1 MITML
6 ISEFMTMISGFD
18 RTLIGL
24 DEFPCVVFTFSGCI
38 GRVLA
43 SSRSVPYSF
52 ATPLAPLDA
61 YLSYEY
67 VTL

>member
-1 MITML
+1 MIMTL
-6 ISEFMTMISGFD
+6 ISEFMAMISGFD

-24 DEFPCVVFTFSGCI
+24 DEFSCIVFTFLGRF

-43 SSRSVPYSF
+43 SSGSVPYSF

>member
-1 MITML
+1 MIMTR
-6 ISEFMTMISGFD
+6 ISVFMAMISGFD

-24 DEFPCVVFTFSGCI
+24 DKFPCVVFTFLGRF

-43 SSRSVPYSF
+43 SSGSVPYSF

>member
-1 MITML
+1 MITTL
-6 ISEFMTMISGFD
+6 ISEFMTMISEFD
-18 RTLIGL
+18 RTLISL
-24 DEFPCVVFTFSGCI
+24 DEFPCVISTFSGRF

-43 SSRSVPYSF
+43 SSGSVPYIF

>member
-1 MITML
+1 MIMML
-6 ISEFMTMISGFD
+6 ISEFMAMISGFD
-18 RTLIGL
+18 CETVGL
-24 DEFPCVVFTFSGCI
+24 DKFPCVVFTFSGRF

-43 SSRSVPYSF
+43 SLGSVPQNF

>member
-1 MITML
+1 MITTL
-6 ISEFMTMISGFD
+6 ISEFMTVISGFY
-18 RTLIGL
+18 RTWIGL
-24 DEFPCVVFTFSGCI
+24 DEFSCIVFMFLGRF

-43 SSRSVPYSF
+43 SSGSVPYSF
-52 ATPLAPLDA
+52 ETPLAPLDA

>member
-6 ISEFMTMISGFD
+6 ISEFMAMISGFD
-18 RTLIGL
+18 RETVSL
-24 DEFPCVVFTFSGCI
+24 DEFPCVVFSFSGRF

-43 SSRSVPYSF
+43 SSGSVPYSF

>member
-1 MITML
+1 MITTL
-6 ISEFMTMISGFD
+6 ISEFMTMISGLD

-24 DEFPCVVFTFSGCI
+24 DEFPCVVFTFSGRF

-43 SSRSVPYSF
+43 SSGSVPNYF